1 MTTSQTTPQATG
13 SILLKGGTLL
23 FHNERDDVTPLKN
36 TDILVQGN
44 RIAKIGKAIA
54 LPAGAQLVDCSGK
67 IISPG
72 FVDTHHHLWQ
82 TQLKGCHADQ
92 SIFDYV
98 PSATQALS
106 ATIASGIRSIFAYSQ
121 APYFTKWDSK
131 TCELSMD
138 IMPDSSMAHIFE
150 LAKAQPYGNG
160 RVQIGFGFDY
170 WFLPKEAIVGIFNG
184 LRHAGIKLFTSHY
197 AKNPTFGLDAS
208 EKAKLAETQV
218 AVSSTPDTEA
228 QMGFGWPLAF
238 SSGINY
244 TIGVDCHTN
253 NTSSILS
260 LARSALQMAR
270 QREAI
275 AETNG
280 SDGAPQKLN
289 LQPAGSTQ
297 DAFNAATIRGAR
309 AVLLGDEIGS
319 LKEGK
324 LADLVLFDAAGS
336 VTMSCVADSD
346 PLTAVVRHSDIRDI
360 EAVLID
366 GVWRKQGGKVC
377 PVTVA
382 ETGSTLQWAE
392 IRDKLLESQRE
403 IQQRQKNLNMEKAKE
418 ALVAISHLAGR
429 KSEAAQRPRES
440 RNLFPTRTKMA
451 VSENNATKTV
461 ALAGASGNLGLRI
474 LESLLDA
481 EFDVTVLIR
490 RESTPIDYPVKARV
504 VEVDYDSPE
513 SLKNALGGTDAVV
526 SAVGKQNG
534 LQSQFKLIDAAI
546 AAGVKRFIPSEFGA
560 DLQNPK
566 IRAFP
571 TYRTKVEVEDYLEK
585 EVRDTGL
592 TYTYVYNSV
601 LFDEGLSLGAFANF
615 STRTVN
621 IFDGGDTT
629 FSATRIKTVAQ
640 AVAAILKNLD
650 ATKNKAVRIRDL
662 AMTPKQLLETLKAL
676 DQDHAWKAVAVN
688 TESLVKNA
696 EHELASGKFSPKA
709 FAAFALRATFAPEHA
724 QDYSRDNELLG
735 IIHMTK
741 EDIQGVL
748 AARLC

>member
-1 MTTSQTTPQATG
+1 MTTSQITPQATG

-98 PSATQALS
+98 PSGYWQSHVYSPKDMFWGQLGGALEAIDAGTTFVLDHAHGNQTNDHATQALS

-197 AKNPTFGLDAS
+197 AKNPTFGANPLIHTLEAYGLIKSPSDILLSHATGLDAS

-324 LADLVLFDAAGS
+324 LADLILFDAAGS

-418 ALVAISHLAGR
+418 ALVA
-429 KSEAAQRPRES
+429 
-440 RNLFPTRTKMA
+440 MY
-451 VSENNATKTV
+451 
-461 ALAGASGNLGLRI
+461 RI
-474 LESLLDA
+474 N
-481 EFDVTVLIR
+481 T
-490 RESTPIDYPVKARV
+490 
-504 VEVDYDSPE
+504 
-513 SLKNALGGTDAVV
+513 
-526 SAVGKQNG
+526 
-534 LQSQFKLIDAAI
+534 
-546 AAGVKRFIPSEFGA
+546 
-560 DLQNPK
+560 
-566 IRAFP
+566 
-571 TYRTKVEVEDYLEK
+571 
-585 EVRDTGL
+585 
-592 TYTYVYNSV
+592 
-601 LFDEGLSLGAFANF
+601 
-615 STRTVN
+615 
-621 IFDGGDTT
+621 
-629 FSATRIKTVAQ
+629 
-640 AVAAILKNLD
+640 KNL
-650 ATKNKAVRIRDL
+650 IE
-662 AMTPKQLLETLKAL
+662 KQKKT
-676 DQDHAWKAVAVN
+676 
-688 TESLVKNA
+688 
-696 EHELASGKFSPKA
+696 
-709 FAAFALRATFAPEHA
+709 
-724 QDYSRDNELLG
+724 
-735 IIHMTK
+735 
-741 EDIQGVL
+741 
-748 AARLC
+748 